1 MPHNLDKLKRTFGA
15 IAEQY
20 DSVRPGYP
28 ASVIDAILALFG
40 AETLRSTP
48 DFGRLLPPPTK
59 MLISPVRTLLLTA
72 TRYFTCIPSGLTSES
87 LQVNY
92 NKE

>member
-40 AETLRSTP
+40 AETLRST
-48 DFGRLLPPPTK
+48 
-59 MLISPVRTLLLTA
+59 LISADCSRHPR
-72 TRYFTCIPSGLTSES
+72 RC
-87 LQVNY
+87 
-92 NKE
+92 